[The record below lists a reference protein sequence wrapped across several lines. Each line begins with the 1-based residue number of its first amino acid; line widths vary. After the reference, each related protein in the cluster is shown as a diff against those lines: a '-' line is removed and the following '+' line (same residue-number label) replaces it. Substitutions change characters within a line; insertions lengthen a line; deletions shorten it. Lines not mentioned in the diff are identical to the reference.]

1 MSLHS
6 VSTPDVLGRK
16 EAAASGLSRF
26 YTGQSCREGHH
37 AERFVGNRQCVVC
50 NAEKARNREL
60 QRGSRDP
67 SFRMYR
73 NTLRR
78 TGMALG
84 RRASPSYALGC
95 NHSKLRDHIA
105 AQFRM
110 GMSWDRY
117 RQWEVDHIEPL
128 ASARDLNHLIQLCY
142 YTNLQPLW
150 RRENRMK
157 GGA

>member
-1 MSLHS
+1 MSPQCIG
-6 VSTPDVLGRK
+6 TPVVLSRN
-16 EAAASGLSRF
+16 EAAMSGLSRF
-26 YTGQSCREGHH
+26 YTGHLCREGHL

-50 NAEKARNREL
+50 NAQQARQREL

-84 RRASPSYALGC
+84 GRASPAYALGC

-105 AQFRM
+105 AQFRAE
-110 GMSWDRY
+110 MSWDRY
-117 RQWEVDHIEPL
+117 RHWEVDHIVPL
-128 ASARDLNHLIQLCY
+128 AMARDLDHLVQLCY

>member
-1 MSLHS
+1 MSLQN
-6 VSTPDVLGRK
+6 VGTPIVLTRK

-26 YTGQSCREGHH
+26 YTGLLCREGHR

-50 NAEKARNREL
+50 NALKARQREC
-60 QRGSRDP
+60 QRGFREP

-78 TGMALG
+78 TGMALSG
-84 RRASPSYALGC
+84 RASPSYALGC

-105 AQFRM
+105 ARFRV
-110 GMSWDRY
+110 GMSWGTY
-117 RQWEVDHIEPL
+117 RQWEIDHIEPL
-128 ASARDLNHLIQLCY
+128 ALARDLDHLIHLCH

>member
-6 VSTPDVLGRK
+6 VSTPAVLGRK

-26 YTGQSCREGHH
+26 YTGQSCREGHR

-50 NAEKARNREL
+50 NAQQARNREL

-84 RRASPSYALGC
+84 GRASPSYTLGC

-105 AQFRM
+105 AQFRV
-110 GMSWDRY
+110 GMSWDSY
-117 RQWEVDHIEPL
+117 RQWEVDHIIPL
-128 ASARDLNHLIQLCY
+128 ALARDLDHLIQLCY

-150 RRENRMK
+150 RRENRIK